1 MEKKKLT
8 KEEQMVK
15 DAWEFVNCQVTAS
28 KLQTKRFTS
37 LLSDDY
43 KQRIYRISDSKEVHT
58 NALIRLSEL
67 TGIPY
72 NRVDWVGNKSCE
84 TNYDEVYFI
93 YKGVKFFALVD
104 KLEETEEK

>member
-28 KLQTKRFTS
+28 KLQNKRFTS
-37 LLSDDY
+37 LLGDDY
-43 KQRIYRISDSKEVHT
+43 KQCIYRIYAPKEVHT

-72 NRVDWVGNKSCE
+72 KRVDWKGNESCE
-84 TNYDEVYFI
+84 TDYDEVYFI
-93 YKGVKFFALVD
+93 YKGVRFFALVD

>member
-15 DAWEFVNCQVTAS
+15 DAWEFVNCQVAAI
-28 KLQTKRFTS
+28 KLQNKQFTS
-37 LLSDDY
+37 LWDDNY
-43 KQRIYRISDSKEVHT
+43 ENRIYRLSDNKEVHT

-72 NRVDWVGNKSCE
+72 NRVDWEGNKSCE
-84 TNYDEVYFI
+84 TNHDEVYFI

-104 KLEETEEK
+104 KLEETEEN

>member
-15 DAWEFVNCQVTAS
+15 DAWEFINCQVTAS
-28 KLQTKRFTS
+28 KLQTKHFTS
-37 LLSDDY
+37 LWSDNY
-43 KQRIYRISDSKEVHT
+43 KQCIYRISSAKEVHT

-72 NRVDWVGNKSCE
+72 NRVDWKGNESCE

-93 YKGVKFFALVD
+93 YKGVRFFALID
-104 KLEETEEK
+104 KIEETEEK